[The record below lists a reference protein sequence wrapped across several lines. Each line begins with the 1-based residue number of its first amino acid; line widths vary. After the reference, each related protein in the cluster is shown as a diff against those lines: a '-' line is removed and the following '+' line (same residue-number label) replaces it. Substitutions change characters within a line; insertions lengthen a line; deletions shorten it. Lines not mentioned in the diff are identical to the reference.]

1 MHRDRVGRPAGREG
15 EQGDAG
21 STAATVEIVTRDTV
35 GPGGQA
41 RSRPTGRCPSEP
53 TQAVHAAVVTALT
66 VVAWAGG
73 LAPVVGGDAH
83 LVDPATL
90 VGCVGVAS
98 VTPALVR
105 VDVVQRR
112 LPNALVGVA
121 AIAWVAS
128 TALRAARGDVEG
140 AASSLVGAAIVLV
153 LGVTAAVAGGL
164 GMGDVKL
171 GAVLTG
177 LTSPWGV
184 PATVGLWGLAGAL
197 AVGLVGVR
205 AARSRACHRPGRRGR
220 PAPVG
225 ISVVPAVVPFG
236 PCLLAAFWAVV
247 VGRSALV
254 HVGDVVAGL

>member
-1 MHRDRVGRPAGREG
+1 MIESAAGIGRKP
-15 EQGDAG
+15 GDAG
-21 STAATVEIVTRDTV
+21 SSDASVEMVTSGTG
-35 GPGGQA
+35 GPGGSA
-41 RSRPTGRCPSEP
+41 RSRPTGGGPSEP

-66 VVAWAGG
+66 VMASAGG
-73 LAPVVGGDAH
+73 LAPAVGGDAR
-83 LVDPATL
+83 LVDPATF

-105 VDVVQRR
+105 VDVAQRR
-112 LPNALVGVA
+112 LPNSLVGVT

-128 TALRAARGDVEG
+128 TALRAARGDVDG
-140 AASSLVGAAIVLV
+140 AATSLVGAAIVLA

-184 PATVGLWGLAGAL
+184 PAAVGLWGLAGVL

-205 AARSRACHRPGRRGR
+205 AVRARTRHRPGRRGR
-220 PAPVG
+220 PDPVG
-225 ISVVPAVVPFG
+225 ISIVPALVPFG